1 MVKGRLG
8 LTLELFGALVA
19 FFGGLGSALGL
30 HLDPFWTTW
39 DTFGGR
45 GGVLG
50 CNFGHFGIFDY
61 MLLIL

>member
-1 MVKGRLG
+1 M
-8 LTLELFGALVA
+8 AL
-19 FFGGLGSALGL
+19 FGGLGSALGL

-50 CNFGHFGIFDY
+50 CNFGHFGSFFDD